1 MPGHIGSQ
9 IYKDFVDDNNKL
21 VFRVDLE
28 ADGIANF
35 DDDQFLTVHDCR
47 INLIELKQFI
57 CFSF

>member
-1 MPGHIGSQ
+1 MPGYIGSQ

-35 DDDQFLTVHDCR
+35 DDDQFLTVHGH
-47 INLIELKQFI
+47 ILMNP
-57 CFSF
+57 